1 MESVNWLTL
10 VYGLVGGLGLFL
22 YGMKMM
28 SEGLQKSAGS
38 GLRSILEKLTSNR
51 VVGTFVGVVVTAI
64 IQSSSAT
71 TVMVVG
77 FVNAGLMN
85 LAQALSVVLGAN
97 VGTTV
102 TAQLIAFKIGKL
114 ALPAI
119 GIGVF
124 MRMFSSNKKHHYWG
138 EVLIGFGLLFLGL
151 KIMKGGFAPLKHS
164 AMFKEAFVTFSH
176 NPLLAVAAG
185 AILTMIVQSSS
196 ATIGIT
202 VAMATTGLIDYYAAC
217 ALVLGENIGTTITAN
232 LAAIGTSPAARRA
245 AFGHF
250 LINALGVC
258 YMLVFLKFFMTTV
271 DGFTPGDPN
280 FVDANGNMP
289 YIARHI
295 ANVHT
300 GFNLVNLFIFMP
312 VLPILARLSEKVI
325 PGKGTSRSDGLI
337 FLDDGLVET
346 PDFAMVQAQKE
357 VSRMS
362 GLSLEMLKL
371 SKDAFFSRDTKT
383 ISRIYQLEHTVDIL
397 EKDISMFLVR
407 LNQEQIS
414 VETSQ
419 EINSMLHVLHD
430 LEKIGDYAENIATYT
445 EKLVE
450 NGITFTEEA
459 MSEMEQIFEVA
470 IRFTENVMNAY
481 NSGTHNRLIDTE
493 DENII
498 DSMRKRF
505 KNRHLVR
512 LQSGACSVE
521 NGILFVD
528 ILNNLEKTGD
538 QAFNIAQVVMGDA

>member
-1 MESVNWLTL
+1 VESVNWLAL

-38 GLRSILEKLTSNR
+38 SLRNILEKLTTNR
-51 VVGTFVGVVVTAI
+51 VIGAFVGLVVTAV

-85 LAQALSVVLGAN
+85 LVQALSVVLGAN
-97 VGTTV
+97 IGTTV

-124 MRMFSSNKKHHYWG
+124 MRMFTSNKKYHYWG
-138 EVLIGFGLLFLGL
+138 EVIIGFGLLFLGL
-151 KIMKGGFAPLKHS
+151 KIMKDGFIPLRHS
-164 AMFKEAFVTFSH
+164 EFFQQAFITFSH
-176 NPLLAVAAG
+176 HPVLAVAAG
-185 AILTMIVQSSS
+185 AVLTMVVQSSS

-202 VAMATTGLIDYYAAC
+202 VAMASTGLIDYYAAC

-232 LAAIGTSPAARRA
+232 LAAIGTNPTARRA

-258 YMLVFLKFFMTTV
+258 YMLVFLKFFMQTV
-271 DGFTPGDPN
+271 DVMTPGDPN
-280 FVDANGNMP
+280 FVNADGNMP

-300 GFNLVNLFIFMP
+300 GFNIVNLIIFVP
-312 VLPILARLSEKVI
+312 VLHLLARLCERII
-325 PGKGTSRSDGLI
+325 PGKGNGR
-337 FLDDGLVET
+337 DDGLVFLDDCLIET
-346 PDFAMVQAQKE
+346 PDFAVSQARKE

-362 GLSLEMLKL
+362 GLALEMLKL
-371 SKDAFFSRDTKT
+371 SRDAFFSRDTKT
-383 ISRIYQLEHTVDIL
+383 IHKVYDLENTVDLL
-397 EKDISMFLVR
+397 EKDISTFLVR

-414 VETSQ
+414 AETSR
-419 EINSMLHVLHD
+419 ELNNILHVLHD
-430 LEKIGDYAENIATYT
+430 LEKIGDYAENIANYT
-445 EKLVE
+445 EKLIE
-450 NGITFTEEA
+450 SDIRFSDEA
-459 MSEMEQIFEVA
+459 MLEMEEIYDVA
-470 IRFTENVMNAY
+470 IRFTDNVIKAY
-481 NSGTHNRLIDTE
+481 NAGGLPRAIDTE
-493 DENII
+493 DENTI
-498 DSMRKRF
+498 DKMRKQF
-505 KNRHLVR
+505 KKHHLKR
-512 LQSGACSVE
+512 LQKGSCSVE
-521 NGILFVD
+521 TGILFVD

-538 QAFNIAQVVMGDA
+538 QAFNIAQVVMGDM